1 MNKSDIADIKN
12 SGGRYAGAITAALFL
27 QEFAGVKPW
36 LHMDIAGP
44 FMAEKDKGVL
54 VKGAT
59 GFGTRTLIRFAIN
72 LSK

>member
-1 MNKSDIADIKN
+1 MFRRTIISILMFNRTIITDLVQGIII
-12 SGGRYAGAITAALFL
+12 GGVLAL
-27 QEFAGVKPW
+27 QT
-36 LHMDIAGP
+36 GP

-59 GFGTRTLIRFAIN
+59 GFGTRTLIRLAIN